1 MKENKKF
8 KVDWL
13 SDGSAI
19 LEMGERLFVCDEV
32 KEMDDEALD
41 GDEDEIAEWLFE
53 DGWSEIVKG

>member
-32 KEMDDEALD
+32 RVMDDEVFD
-41 GDEDEIAEWLFE
+41 GDEDEIVEWLFE
-53 DGWSEIVKG
+53 GGWSEIVKG

>member
-19 LEMGERLFVCDEV
+19 LKMGERLFVCDEV
-32 KEMDDEALD
+32 RVMDDEVFD
-41 GDEDEIAEWLFE
+41 GDEDEIVEWLFE
-53 DGWSEIVKG
+53 GGWSEIVKG